1 MMDFLPIIH
10 KVNSI
15 NKLKTIPTD
24 YGVEI
29 DVRFENKNLYLSHD
43 PIINIKSTCMLQD
56 FLSEFNH
63 KFIVANIK
71 DAGIETVV
79 INAIKE
85 TTENFFLLDF
95 EIPFLF
101 NKNKDIKKYL
111 STRYSLFENITQDSL
126 TADYVEWL
134 WVDSYDEFPIN
145 KSNMNTLP
153 ILKKC
158 LVSPERW
165 GRKEDITKIANFM
178 LLNNVSFELIM
189 SDINM
194 VNVWKKA
201 LKSGN

>member
-1 MMDFLPIIH
+1 MMHFLPIIH
-10 KVNSI
+10 KVNTI
-15 NKLKTIPTD
+15 DKLKTVPTE

-29 DVRFENKNLYLSHD
+29 DIRIENKNLYLSHD
-43 PIINIKSTCMLQD
+43 PIVNINSTCLLQD

-63 KFIVANIK
+63 EFIVANIK
-71 DAGIETVV
+71 DTGIEMLV
-79 INAIKE
+79 IDTIKE
-85 TTENFFLLDF
+85 FTENFFLLDF

-101 NKNKDIKKYL
+101 KKNKDIKQFL
-111 STRYSLFENITQDSL
+111 STRYSLFEKITQDSL
-126 TADYVEWL
+126 TVDYVDWL
-134 WVDSYDEFPIN
+134 WVDSYEEFPIN
-145 KSNMNTLP
+145 KSNFNTLP

-165 GRKEDITKIANFM
+165 DREEDITKIANFM